1 VPQVSRLAGI
11 AKNLTASFSSHL
23 VATLQQVLLT
33 PLLLKTY
40 GAAGFGEW
48 LTLSACV
55 SYLGTL
61 DFGIQTFVN
70 QDLTVRYHGG
80 DMKEFHVL
88 QSTALRMLLGI
99 VFTAGTLALV
109 ILVLPL
115 EHWLKMDGSGSGPPL
130 TAQVVRGAVFALA
143 LQVLASIIFGF
154 LSGQFM
160 VLGRAH
166 IGGYWNNAKNVCLIL
181 FALPCI
187 VVHTSFRI
195 LAFSQL
201 AAVLIC
207 TLGALITLYR
217 IGRDIFPTLRYW
229 DGGSVGKILKP
240 SGYFAMLFSCQ
251 FLVYQAPILILQR
264 GIGPVAV
271 AVFSVSRTVFS
282 MTRNVINGISQAI
295 GPEITKLYGQRDWP
309 RIGRLYDYSE
319 RVIFAMIPL
328 ANVGTLLL
336 CPLLLTLWLR
346 KPQMFV
352 PNVYV
357 LFAAVSVII
366 SAKEHKLSF
375 QYYTNMHREMARF
388 MFGTYLALVAAW
400 LLLVPRFGVSGLL
413 WAWLVAESVQA
424 IYTMRLNVKLFSSH
438 ERLAA
443 LYPIRMI
450 VLSTALLASMV
461 TILPRVAS
469 QSLPLQGALALCAG
483 LSIAVIDVPLFGL
496 IPVWASLR
504 DRFLNRSL

>member
-1 VPQVSRLAGI
+1 
-11 AKNLTASFSSHL
+11 

-33 PLLLKTY
+33 PLFLKTY

-99 VFTAGTLALV
+99 VLTAGTLALV
-109 ILVLPL
+109 VLVLPL
-115 EHWLKMDGSGSGPPL
+115 EHWLKMDGSGSGPTL
-130 TAQVVRGAVFALA
+130 TAQVVRGAVYALA
-143 LQVLASIIFGF
+143 LQVLVSIIFGF
-154 LSGQFM
+154 LAGQFM

-166 IGGYWNNAKNVCLIL
+166 IGGYWNNAKNVCMIM

-187 VVHTSFRI
+187 LEQTSFRFV
-195 LAFSQL
+195 AFAQL
-201 AAVLIC
+201 AAVLVC
-207 TLGALITLYR
+207 TFGALITLYR
-217 IGRDIFPTLRYW
+217 IGPDIFPTLRYW

-251 FLVYQAPILILQR
+251 FLVYQAPVLILQR
-264 GIGPVAV
+264 AIGPVAV
-271 AVFSVSRTVFS
+271 AVFSVSRTIFS
-282 MTRNVINGISQAI
+282 MTRNVINGLSQAI

-309 RIGRLYDYSE
+309 RLSRLYDHSE
-319 RVIFAMIPL
+319 RLIFAMIPV

-336 CPLLLTLWLR
+336 CPLLLTVWLR

-352 PNVYV
+352 PDIYV
-357 LFAAVSVII
+357 LFAAISVII

-388 MFGTYLALVAAW
+388 MFGTYLVLVAVW
-400 LLLVPRFGVSGLL
+400 LLLVPRFGVNGLL
-413 WAWLVAESVQA
+413 WAWLVAEFSQS
-424 IYTMRLNVKLFSSH
+424 IYTMRLNVKLFSRH
-438 ERLAA
+438 ERLHTI
-443 LYPIRMI
+443 YPIRMI
-450 VLSTALLASMV
+450 VLSSVLLASGV
-461 TILPRVAS
+461 TTLPWIAGK
-469 QSLPLQGALALCAG
+469 SLLLQAVLALSVV
-483 LSIAVIDVPLFGL
+483 LSILVIDVPLFGL
-496 IPVWASLR
+496 IPLWGSLR
-504 DRFLNRSL
+504 ERFRNRLISR